1 MSILDR
7 LRREVAAEEPPTT
20 CAHTNRQD
28 LRTFG
33 AGNGASNRWRC
44 RDCGYSP
51 IGVAQ

>member
-7 LRREVAAEEPPTT
+7 LRREVQAEEPQQQ
-20 CAHTNRQD
+20 CQHANRED
-28 LRTFG
+28 LRTMGRAG
-33 AGNGASNRWRC
+33 AASNRWRC